1 MAEVHNSWWF
11 TKYFYNFNCVITY
24 NMKGGYLYQRYYIIM
39 HDWNTY
45 FEPGYVFHTYNSS
58 HCTVQRPREQWPTLT
73 APHPFY
79 TQWNTTKWL
88 VSWLAYFMIIW
99 CILCKSPTPLIM
111 YLFPSR
117 HYQWHAI
124 DKIHFIHLLINSIYN
139 ISDNIILMA
148 FSVESINNC
157 P

>member
-1 MAEVHNSWWF
+1 MWHKYMAEVHNSWWF

-99 CILCKSPTPLIM
+99 CILCKSPTPLIWVLSTHPS
-111 YLFPSR
+111 YLN
-117 HYQWHAI
+117 W
-124 DKIHFIHLLINSIYN
+124 K
-139 ISDNIILMA
+139 SDNCSI
-148 FSVESINNC
+148 SVSIFNIERKFCRRLN
-157 P
+157 

>member
-1 MAEVHNSWWF
+1 MPWCILGQSMRFGLSHFEQLGSQLWANQFHTRFHMWHKYMAEVHNSWWF

-111 YLFPSR
+111 DMS
-117 HYQWHAI
+117 
-124 DKIHFIHLLINSIYN
+124 HF
-139 ISDNIILMA
+139 
-148 FSVESINNC
+148 VC
-157 P
+157 